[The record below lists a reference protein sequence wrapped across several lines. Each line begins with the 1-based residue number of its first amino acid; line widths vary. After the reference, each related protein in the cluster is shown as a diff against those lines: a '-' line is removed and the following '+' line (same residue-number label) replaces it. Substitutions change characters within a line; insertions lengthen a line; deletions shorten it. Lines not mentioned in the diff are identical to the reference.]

1 MRKTYEATKKALADV
16 YNAASSEVGKDLSE
30 INQKIVKP
38 TVELGKN
45 RVVSTVAGGKLGF
58 LAGAFIGPVGMVKG
72 AVIGAAVGAIGG
84 PPVMNKVSQWLGSE
98 SDKNAAP
105 ANDDKPAETARKAAT
120 PKDPAP

>member
-1 MRKTYEATKKALADV
+1 MRKTYEATKQALTNV
-16 YNAASSEVGKDLSE
+16 YNTASEEVGKDLSE
-30 INQKIVKP
+30 INQKIIAP

-45 RVVSTVAGGKLGF
+45 RVVSTIAGGKLGL

-72 AVIGAAVGAIGG
+72 AIIGAAVGAIGG
-84 PPVMNKVSQWLGSE
+84 PPAMNKISQWLGTE

-105 ANDDKPAETARKAAT
+105 ANDDKAEKPPAS

>member
-16 YNAASSEVGKDLSE
+16 YNAASTEVGKDLSE

-45 RVVSTVAGGKLGF
+45 RVVSTIAGGKLGL

-72 AVIGAAVGAIGG
+72 AVIGATVGAIGG
-84 PPVMNKVSQWLGSE
+84 PAAMNKIGEWLGTE
-98 SDKNAAP
+98 SDKNPAP
-105 ANDDKPAETARKAAT
+105 ANDEAKAEKPPAT

>member
-1 MRKTYEATKKALADV
+1 MRKTYEATKKAIADV

-30 INQKIVKP
+30 INQKIIVP

-45 RVVSTVAGGKLGF
+45 RVVSTIAGGKIGF

-72 AVIGAAVGAIGG
+72 TIIGAAVGAIGG
-84 PPVMNKVSQWLGSE
+84 PPAMNKISQWLGTE
-98 SDKNAAP
+98 SDKAAAP
-105 ANDDKPAETARKAAT
+105 ANEDKAEKAAT

>member
-1 MRKTYEATKKALADV
+1 MRKTYEATKKALTNV
-16 YNAASSEVGKDLSE
+16 YNTASEEVGKDLSE
-30 INQKIVKP
+30 INQKIIAP

-72 AVIGAAVGAIGG
+72 TIIGAAIGAIGG
-84 PPVMNKVSQWLGSE
+84 PPTMNKISQWLGTE
-98 SDKNAAP
+98 SGKNAAS
-105 ANDDKPAETARKAAT
+105 ANEDKPDAPKPAA